1 MDKMERQLR
10 HLRMEQESHQDIMNN
25 RENDIK
31 ELDASLRELK
41 ENFDQQIE
49 HLAKEN
55 KQLNIQLSEAR
66 EKNSK
71 LIKALEEK

>member
-41 ENFDQQIE
+41 ENFDQQID

-55 KQLNIQLSEAR
+55 KQLNTQLSEAR